1 MPFNREAKEKED
13 QLAFQVPRVLV
24 EPREIRS
31 VCAGTSTEAQ
41 ASYML
46 HKYYSLMHAGGSV
59 YPQIKV

>member
-13 QLAFQVPRVLV
+13 QLAFQVPRVLA
-24 EPREIRS
+24 EPREIRF
-31 VCAGTSTEAQ
+31 VCAGTSAEAQ

-46 HKYYSLMHAGGSV
+46 HKYYPLMDAGGSV